1 MAEVRFENVSKV
13 YEGGVKAVNNVN
25 LTVEDGSLLVLVGP
39 SGCGKSTT
47 LRMVAGLEEIT
58 SGDIYIGDRKVND
71 VLPKDRDIAMVFQNY
86 ALYPHMTVYNNMAFG
101 LKLRKFPADEIEER
115 VRHAAELLEINAL
128 LDRRPKELSGGQ
140 AQRVAVGRA
149 IVRQPQVF
157 LFDEPLS
164 NLDAKLRV
172 QMRVEIARLHERLG
186 ATMIYVT
193 HDQVEAMTLGSQ
205 VVVMKDGFV
214 QQAAGP
220 LELYNHPVNR
230 FVAGFIGSPPM
241 NFLKGRVEGAGSAVK
256 FVSPDLKLTL
266 TPESAAVVKGHVGQE
281 VYLGIRPEDI
291 HDSAYFPG
299 GQAAESHSLAV
310 DVVEPLGAETLVYLR
325 VPSEKQGIVARF
337 DSRSTPRVGQNVNV
351 ALNMAKAHVFDASTE
366 QSLSYPAEEQSHAN

>member
-1 MAEVRFENVSKV
+1 MAEVRFVNVSKV
-13 YEGGVKAVNNVN
+13 YEGGVEAVNDVD

-58 SGDIYIGDRKVND
+58 EGDIYIGARLVND
-71 VLPKDRDIAMVFQNY
+71 VLPKDRNIAMVFQNY

-101 LKLRKFPADEIEER
+101 LKLRKYPRAEIESR
-115 VRHAAELLEINAL
+115 VQQAADLLEISEL
-128 LDRRPKELSGGQ
+128 LDRRPRELSGGQ

-149 IVRQPQVF
+149 IVRQPDVF

-193 HDQVEAMTLGSQ
+193 HDQVEAMTLGTKVAVMRDGYIHQ
-205 VVVMKDGFV
+205 V
-214 QQAAGP
+214 ATP
-220 LELYNHPVNR
+220 IELYNHPINK

-241 NFLKGRVEGAGSAVK
+241 NFVAGELQAAAGRAQFASPALSFELTDEQVRAVRDHAGK
-256 FVSPDLKLTL
+256 
-266 TPESAAVVKGHVGQE
+266 E
-281 VYLGIRPEDI
+281 VFYGIRPEDI
-291 HDSAYFPG
+291 HDRSVT
-299 GQAAESHSLAV
+299 AEFEEADVKELRV
-310 DVVEPLGAETLVYLR
+310 EVVEPLGAETLVYLR
-325 VPSEKQGIVARF
+325 APGQTEDIVARF
-337 DSRSTPRVGQNVNV
+337 DARSTPRVGETAQVIFD
-351 ALNMAKAHVFDASTE
+351 MAKAHLFDAATE
-366 QSLSYPAEEQSHAN
+366 ESLTYELEQPAPV